1 MYHQTANTGYLLPW
15 RLNGSHNTLILSHI
29 DANIIIYLAITPF
42 FWYNRYYNIS
52 FIPKYWRFNAMF
64 KTNPNEG
71 QMSIMNP
78 YLNYPKLVKDMLQ
91 KSWAPYF
98 KGHIFHKIEEERF
111 AVLYSNKAS
120 RPNTPV
126 NILVGLLFLKELCGW
141 TDHEMISS
149 LFFDY
154 RVQYALGI
162 TELDKERICIN
173 TITNFR
179 SRLCRYEEQTGVDL
193 LQQEVDALTQAMVN
207 IAAMDT
213 SLSRQDSMML
223 SANCK
228 KMNRL
233 ELIYTVNANMVKQLN
248 QYNEASIPPSC
259 QHYLDKSDKNEQLY
273 RLKKEQ
279 VENKI
284 AELLNESL
292 DLLTAVPAELQN
304 EGHFANLFRMLE
316 EQTILKDGKVDPKP
330 KEDIAASSLQNPS
343 EPDATYRKKKNQD
356 HIGYVLNL
364 VEARDDAKEMS
375 MIIYHEEQQNI
386 VSDVELGQNAL
397 KTELNGVEVIA
408 SDGGYYSP
416 QTIKEANERRVELVF
431 SALTGRKAADEIL
444 GVNEFL
450 LNSDRLICLC
460 PGLKE
465 PVTASYDQAKEIY
478 RAKFEKADCAAC
490 PLINSCPVKEQ
501 VRYYDLSFTEKKL
514 QVDICRS
521 RMGTAEYR
529 EMADFRAGVEGV
541 PSILRRRYHIDNIPV
556 RGLLRRGAWI
566 HSKIMACNFHSFFTY
581 LKQKGAEL
589 AAVAQ
594 GYCESLPNS
603 G

>member
-1 MYHQTANTGYLLPW
+1 
-15 RLNGSHNTLILSHI
+15 
-29 DANIIIYLAITPF
+29 
-42 FWYNRYYNIS
+42 
-52 FIPKYWRFNAMF
+52 MF
-64 KTNPNEG
+64 KQNPNDG
-71 QMSIMNP
+71 QMNIMDP
-78 YLNYPKLVKDMLQ
+78 YLSYSKSVIDMLQ

-98 KGHIFHKIEEERF
+98 RQHIFHKIEEERF

-141 TDHEMISS
+141 TDAEMLSS
-149 LFFDY
+149 FFFDY
-154 RVQYALGI
+154 RVQYALGV
-162 TELDKERICIN
+162 TELDKERFCIN

-179 SRLCRYEEQTGVDL
+179 GRLCRYEEQTGIDL
-193 LQQEVDALTQAMVN
+193 LQQEVDALTKAIIGLIQ
-207 IAAMDT
+207 MDT
-213 SLSRQDSMML
+213 SLTRQDSMML

-233 ELIYTVNANMVKQLN
+233 ELIYTVNANMVKQLD
-248 QYNEASIPPSC
+248 QYSIPPSC
-259 QHYLDKSDKNEQLY
+259 QHYLDKNDKNEQLY
-273 RLKKEQ
+273 RLKKEH
-279 VENKI
+279 VESKLV
-284 AELLNESL
+284 ELLNESL
-292 DLLTAVPAELQN
+292 DLLAAVPAGLQN
-304 EGHFANLFRMLE
+304 GEHFANLFRMLD
-316 EQTILKDGKVDPKP
+316 EQTMSSDGKVVPKP

-343 EPDATYRKKKNQD
+343 EPDATYRKKKNRD

-386 VSDVELGQNAL
+386 ISDVELGQNSL
-397 KTELNGVEVIA
+397 KTELNGVKVIA
-408 SDGGYYSP
+408 NDGGYYAP
-416 QTIKEANERRVELVF
+416 QTIKEANERQIDMIF
-431 SALTGRKAADEIL
+431 SALTGRKAVDEIL

-450 LNSDRLICLC
+450 LNNDRLICLC

-465 PVTASYDQAKEIY
+465 PVTASYDQDKEFY
-478 RAKFEKADCAAC
+478 RAKFNKADCEAC
-490 PLINSCPVKEQ
+490 PLINTCPVKEQ
-501 VRYYDLSFTEKKL
+501 VRYYDLSFTENKL
-514 QVDICRS
+514 QADICRS
-521 RMGTAEYR
+521 RMGTAEYKA
-529 EMADFRAGVEGV
+529 MADFRAGVEGV

-556 RGLLRRGAWI
+556 RGLLRRGVWI